1 MPLKDLLKKKDKIKD
16 EGASGTPQ
24 NGPALGHDVP
34 EFQFYRTT
42 TSTQEAI
49 QPPSFPG
56 DPTRTE
62 APLLSPKDT
71 RGFGRFRRHS
81 NVSSTSS
88 QGSGRASEDGA
99 GRPRSGT
106 LSQRLHLGRSKSQS
120 SVNVPDNL
128 PDVGDTPVAR
138 NDEDEAKWEKRAT
151 MMVQNGPLGQ
161 SAPPTPTIEISDA
174 FADMGMTP
182 AARPG
187 MPRRPSTSAP
197 ADEENIQEAIRLH
210 EKGNLEASTA
220 LFGRLADPSSA
231 NNALAQVLYGL
242 ALRHAWGIEA
252 NQEQAVHYLSLA
264 ASNSAEVEKLALG
277 AGMKKGGAAK
287 GELVLA
293 MYELANCF
301 RNGWGIKKDP
311 AAAKQYYETAANLGD
326 TDAMN
331 EVAWCYTE
339 GFGTKKDK
347 VRHFLLSSLSMK
359 LQTFSPLSSVVTIG
373 CLRGVWLR
381 PSHTS
386 HRPRNRQRTATYSGN
401 ANGELG
407 RRLALSPVIRHLNL
421 KTPCITPLTLTPRL
435 TVWAAVRSES
445 RCTASYQ
452 WRILLAPTEGTGR
465 ENIGC

>member
-1 MPLKDLLKKKDKIKD
+1 MPLKDLLKKKDKIRD
-16 EGASGTPQ
+16 EGATGSEEK
-24 NGPALGHDVP
+24 GPTLAPDVP
-34 EFQFYRTT
+34 EFQFFRTT
-42 TSTQEAI
+42 TSTHEAI
-49 QPPSFPG
+49 EPPSFPG
-56 DPTRTE
+56 DPTRIE

-81 NVSSTSS
+81 NVSNASS
-88 QGSGRASEDGA
+88 QGSNPRASVDGEGKESKE
-99 GRPRSGT
+99 GRQRSGT
-106 LSQRLHLGRSKSQS
+106 LSERLHFGRTRS
-120 SVNVPDNL
+120 SSSINVPDNL
-128 PDVGDTPVAR
+128 PDVGGAVVAR
-138 NDEDEAKWEKRAT
+138 NEEDEARWEKRAT
-151 MMVQNGPLGQ
+151 VLVQQGALAQSMGG
-161 SAPPTPTIEISDA
+161 SAPPTPTVEVTEAMES
-174 FADMGMTP
+174 MGFTQ
-182 AARPG
+182 ASARPG
-187 MPRRPSTSAP
+187 VQRQPSAGAVAP

-220 LFGRLADPSSA
+220 LFGRLADPNGA

-252 NQEQAVHYLSLA
+252 DQEQAVHYLSLA

-347 VRHFLLSSLSMK
+347 VRQLSFISTSCPTSAFPLFSIFTSRFTACLYLALFASKPPIVYRHCTTAMRTVSLVALSLSPRSPSSMSHNPPHDG
-359 LQTFSPLSSVVTIG
+359 FSPSASLFG
-373 CLRGVWLR
+373 Q
-381 PSHTS
+381 PSA
-386 HRPRNRQRTATYSGN
+386 RNY
-401 ANGELG
+401 
-407 RRLALSPVIRHLNL
+407 VHL
-421 KTPCITPLTLTPRL
+421 TCGI
-435 TVWAAVRSES
+435 
-445 RCTASYQ
+445 
-452 WRILLAPTEGTGR
+452 
-465 ENIGC
+465 

>member
-1 MPLKDLLKKKDKIKD
+1 MPLKDLLRKREKIKD
-16 EGASGTPQ
+16 EGASGTADH
-24 NGPALGHDVP
+24 GPTLSQDVP
-34 EFQFYRTT
+34 EFQFFRTT
-42 TSTQEAI
+42 TSTHEAI
-49 QPPSFPG
+49 EPPSFPG
-56 DPTRTE
+56 DPTRE

-81 NVSSTSS
+81 NTSNASS
-88 QGSGRASEDGA
+88 QGSGRGSEDGGGKG
-99 GRPRSGT
+99 GRQRSGT
-106 LSQRLHLGRSKSQS
+106 LGERLHLSRNRSAS

-128 PDVGDTPVAR
+128 PDVGGAVVAR
-138 NDEDEAKWEKRAT
+138 NEEDEAKWEKRAT
-151 MMVQNGPLGQ
+151 VLVQGGPLGH
-161 SAPPTPTIEISDA
+161 SAPPTPTIEINDA
-174 FADMGMTP
+174 MANMGMSP
-182 AARPG
+182 AGRPG
-187 MPRRPSTSAP
+187 VQRQPSTGAP

-220 LFGRLADPSSA
+220 LFGRLADPNGP

-252 NQEQAVHYLSLA
+252 DQEQAVHYLSLA

-347 VRHFLLSSLSMK
+347 VRQFSTSTPNLQVPAPQASYIIPPSSCWVSTGESFLEGFAFKPPIVYS
-359 LQTFSPLSSVVTIG
+359 QYQPLRII
-373 CLRGVWLR
+373 
-381 PSHTS
+381 
-386 HRPRNRQRTATYSGN
+386 N

-407 RRLALSPVIRHLNL
+407 DPLAFAPVTHHRCLRALRMMSSWLS
-421 KTPCITPLTLTPRL
+421 
-435 TVWAAVRSES
+435 
-445 RCTASYQ
+445 ASLFGQ
-452 WRILLAPTEGTGR
+452 QFA
-465 ENIGC
+465 